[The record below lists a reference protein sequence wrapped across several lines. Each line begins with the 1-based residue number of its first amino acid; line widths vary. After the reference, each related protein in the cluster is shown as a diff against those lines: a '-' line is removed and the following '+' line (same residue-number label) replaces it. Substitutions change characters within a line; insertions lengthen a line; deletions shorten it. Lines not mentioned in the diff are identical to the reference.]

1 MFRLYAGGRVHGD
14 EDLIFFGNA
23 CADDDSI
30 EVDTAGGVGASVD
43 VAKVGAA
50 VERLVLCFSVYDDG
64 TGRDFSHVRAPRLT
78 LAEDGVPKYSFY
90 LDGLRREK
98 TVNAAEIYRHRGAWK
113 LKLVGAGYEAG
124 LARLCGD
131 YGLSVE

>member
-1 MFRLYAGGRVHGD
+1 M
-14 EDLIFFGNA
+14 
-23 CADDDSI
+23 
-30 EVDTAGGVGASVD
+30 
-43 VAKVGAA
+43 
-50 VERLVLCFSVYDDG
+50 
-64 TGRDFSHVRAPRLT
+64 
-78 LAEDGVPKYSFY
+78 PKYSFY

-124 LARLCGD
+124 LARLCED